1 MPENKFLF
9 LRYKKED
16 FVLSDGISL
25 DSVEVGIPPKKISS
39 NECSIKIFFL
49 QQVWMERKPNKKNLL
64 LTHWENATLPHKVGS

>member
-1 MPENKFLF
+1 MQENKFLF

-25 DSVEVGIPPKKISS
+25 ESVEVGIPPKRFSS
-39 NECSIKIFFL
+39 NECSIKIFLL